1 MTVVVG
7 TGSPDGGDDSA
18 DGDPVTFEE
27 VGRASFTHTIVGGD
41 FLRSIADTYDVE
53 IDDIVA
59 ANRWQDGREHLLLP
73 GDEIELQADAV
84 EPPETTDSTVYQTE
98 ERADGDVE
106 QVCSG
111 GQMLHSLE
119 RHTRGSRQ
127 SSWCCRCFDRSIM
140 GTYTVQ
146 AGDPFD
152 GLESS
157 LGAPS
162 GELHYENTD
171 TVNTVPE
178 GEWAEL
184 TPGQTLNVCMTWFE

>member
-1 MTVVVG
+1 LAACGGDDDTPSGSSTPTFGGVTVVVG

-27 VGRASFTHTIVGGD
+27 VGRASFTHTHTIVGGD

-84 EPPETTDSTVYQTE
+84 EPPETTESTVYQTE

-111 GQMLHSLE
+111 GQMFHDYTASNDTLEVVANRLGVAAVSTGQSWARTLSRRATHSMDSN
-119 RHTRGSRQ
+119 RPWVHRAASCITKTPTR
-127 SSWCCRCFDRSIM
+127 
-140 GTYTVQ
+140 
-146 AGDPFD
+146 
-152 GLESS
+152 
-157 LGAPS
+157 
-162 GELHYENTD
+162 
-171 TVNTVPE
+171 
-178 GEWAEL
+178 
-184 TPGQTLNVCMTWFE
+184 